1 MSILKQYSKDYENVK
16 RQIGYEFVEGYTD
29 RNFIMHESYCR
40 KIKRKRYDPIEKQQE
55 IQWKLEQKR
64 IEESNVPLGFG
75 YDDEREQKLW
85 VKSM

>member
-40 KIKRKRYDPIEKQQE
+40 KIRKVRIDPEEKHNQRNMLVRH
-55 IQWKLEQKR
+55 IPKLLSDK
-64 IEESNVPLGFG
+64 
-75 YDDEREQKLW
+75 
-85 VKSM
+85 